1 MSNHEHLLVQ
11 RIAYLVSGAEVELDL
26 SFLIDATFIETTSLD
41 GPKLIL
47 KFDDK
52 ESILRD
58 DLRIKEQATFNVT
71 LADPYSDD
79 GLDYQD
85 SWIVMTMPVDEQDQ
99 ISFNLFLKSLNDLK
113 KPSAVGRCFVQKPI
127 AQILQLLAPNLP
139 HDVGTFPYRLD
150 FHLLPSQRPS
160 RLLRQIAKEMGA
172 LVFIRRGTLVFRTL
186 KELQQRPATYEYHY
200 NDTRQRYQIASY
212 TLPNDESIISD
223 LTQRRFIGWDDRKG
237 IVKSSR
243 HTTAP
248 VEHTAATNQAVLN
261 NLSKI
266 PLTVLDCYMQG
277 NGGLRAGDCIDLVW
291 NRSDL
296 EKPIDESLPTRTV
309 IGTVAHSYRSKKY
322 LNRIK
327 GILDK
332 S

>member
-11 RIAYLVSGAEVELDL
+11 QITYNDEELDL
-26 SFLIDATFIETTSLD
+26 SFLVSATFVESTSLD
-41 GPKLIL
+41 SPTLVL

-58 DLRIKEQATFNVT
+58 DMAIKEQAVFSVT
-71 LADPYSDD
+71 LADPCGEDA
-79 GLDYQD
+79 LDYQD
-85 SWIVMTMPVDEQDQ
+85 EWIVMTMPVDKQDV

-113 KPSAVGRCFVQKPI
+113 KPSSVGRCFVQKPI
-127 AQILQLLAPNLP
+127 SHILKQLAPNMP

-186 KELQQRPATYEYHY
+186 EELQHRPATYEYHY
-200 NDTRQRYQIASY
+200 NDTRQRYQVASY
-212 TLPNDESIISD
+212 ALPNDESIISD
-223 LTQRRFIGWDDRKG
+223 LTHRRFIGWDDKKG
-237 IVKSSR
+237 VVKSSV
-243 HTTAP
+243 HTNAP

-296 EKPIDESLPTRTV
+296 EKPIDESLPTKVV
-309 IGTVAHSYRSKKY
+309 IGTVAHSYQGKKY
-322 LNRIK
+322 LNRTK
-327 GILDK
+327 GILNK
-332 S
+332 Y